1 MGVVDLNKYR
11 AALLVQRSEEGV
23 ADMFVNMFA
32 DEVRYQTDRG
42 WLLWAG
48 SHWRQDKDD
57 AVFRRVREVT
67 AQLGEQ
73 ARNMPRD
80 NKEQEK
86 AADAFGRFANSM
98 QRDRAHRA
106 VLAIA
111 SRHPDIRVSTEKLDR
126 NPYLLPCQNGTVDL
140 RTGELREARPHDYLT
155 RVIPIEYDPK
165 ATAPKFDA
173 FLERIQPEL
182 ATRLFIQR
190 LLGGSTF
197 GFVREHVFPIFFGD
211 GANGKSVLASV
222 VQHVLGDYA
231 QTAPASLV
239 IESRNEPHM
248 TQIARLDG
256 VRLAFIHE
264 TKRGVRLN
272 VERVKMLSGGD
283 RICANLM
290 RQDLVEFDPTHQ
302 LILISNFKPHIDAA
316 LRAVWR
322 RLLLVPFDVE
332 IPENEQ
338 DLGLTDDIIDME
350 AEGVLR
356 WLVEGAAWWQWLSE
370 QNKGSSGLLPP
381 QNVLDQ
387 TLEYQAAE
395 DVVGGFVEA
404 KCVLQPAASS
414 SGAALYKVYRSYC
427 EDVGVKPA
435 RNTDF
440 VEALRRV
447 RLSNGKLLG
456 KATKHVGVMTYSGI
470 GLHASEYADDPRA
483 GTDEWD
489 DR

>member
-1 MGVVDLNKYR
+1 MEVVDLNKYR
-11 AALLVQRSEEGV
+11 AEVLVQRSEEGV

-32 DEVRYQTDRG
+32 EDIRFESGRG
-42 WLLWAG
+42 WLLWAD

-57 AVFRRVREVT
+57 TVFQRVRKVT

-73 ARNMPRD
+73 ARKMSRQTKD
-80 NKEQEK
+80 EEKE
-86 AADAFGRFANSM
+86 ADAFARFVKSM
-98 QRDRAHRA
+98 QRDGAHRA

-111 SRHPDIRVSTEKLDR
+111 SRHPDIRVSAGSLDR

-140 RTGELREARPHDYLT
+140 RTGQLREARRHDYIT
-155 RVIPIEYDPK
+155 RVIPIEYSPT
-165 ATAPKFDA
+165 ATAPKFDG
-173 FLERIQPEL
+173 FLERIQPEMP
-182 ATRLFIQR
+182 TRLFIQR
-190 LLGGSTF
+190 LLGGSAF

-211 GANGKSVLASV
+211 GANGKSVLASII
-222 VQHVLGDYA
+222 QHVLGDYA

-248 TQIARLDG
+248 TQIARLSG

-283 RICANLM
+283 RICANMM

-332 IPENEQ
+332 IPEKEQ
-338 DLGLTDDIIDME
+338 DLGLTDDIIDLE

-356 WLVEGAAWWQWLSE
+356 WLVEGAAWWQWFS
-370 QNKGSSGLLPP
+370 
-381 QNVLDQ
+381 
-387 TLEYQAAE
+387 
-395 DVVGGFVEA
+395 
-404 KCVLQPAASS
+404 
-414 SGAALYKVYRSYC
+414 
-427 EDVGVKPA
+427 
-435 RNTDF
+435 
-440 VEALRRV
+440 
-447 RLSNGKLLG
+447 
-456 KATKHVGVMTYSGI
+456 
-470 GLHASEYADDPRA
+470 
-483 GTDEWD
+483 
-489 DR
+489 